1 MPEELRQK
9 IRIRVVGV
17 GNAGVKI
24 VGLLASTGCEF
35 ADLAAIDTD
44 ELSLA
49 DCLIENAVC
58 IGKSVTAGAGSG
70 SDAAVAKEAAIADLG
85 LLKAVASGAEVFIFV
100 AGLGGGTGSVVT
112 PILCKLAAESGAK
125 LVVSFSLMP
134 LSVEGSDKSSLA
146 ERSVRYMR
154 TVCDAAATLPNDIIL
169 ARSNLPIKA
178 AFETANTH
186 VASAVK
192 EICAM
197 LAKRGI
203 VNIDLPSFKKVFF
216 KKGEHTFFG
225 IGSGSGANASEKAL
239 SELAAS
245 PLIEF
250 GNSASCAES
259 LMVSLVCGED
269 FEMNKM
275 QALLENVAGT
285 FGVSERICFGAIID
299 KSMNGG
305 VKICAM
311 GLYDASRALPKKS
324 EAPVKQI
331 SVALNSASAPAPA
344 GEDRRSKINPLEE
357 GSCQAHGSSDENRP
371 GAPIPAEPLP
381 EDNHADVQ
389 YAPAKPAQ
397 PAEIHHENKP
407 KKSRG
412 FFGFGRRK
420 PEPKEREPK
429 IEQSEFKFMEM
440 SEQRGFFE
448 DTPVNI
454 RKGEDLDVPTFMRR
468 NIKINL

>member
-1 MPEELRQK
+1 MR
-9 IRIRVVGV
+9 
-17 GNAGVKI
+17 
-24 VGLLASTGCEF
+24 
-35 ADLAAIDTD
+35 
-44 ELSLA
+44 LS
-49 DCLIENAVC
+49 N
-58 IGKSVTAGAGSG
+58 
-70 SDAAVAKEAAIADLG
+70 
-85 LLKAVASGAEVFIFV
+85 LLKYYEACPGCIDFKEKKWYTDFTFGTKKGDRFRREVYIKRGDYMQSAMKYYDDVDSWKTVMFLYNSALKEV
-100 AGLGGGTGSVVT
+100 GTKLEILNDEFQHVHRYN
-112 PILCKLAAESGAK
+112 PIEHIKTRIKSAESIVKK
-125 LVVSFSLMP
+125 L
-134 LSVEGSDKSSLA
+134 K
-146 ERSVRYMR
+146 RR

-331 SVALNSASAPAPA
+331 SVALNSASAPTLA

-371 GAPIPAEPLP
+371 
-381 EDNHADVQ
+381 
-389 YAPAKPAQ
+389 
-397 PAEIHHENKP
+397 
-407 KKSRG
+407 
-412 FFGFGRRK
+412 
-420 PEPKEREPK
+420 
-429 IEQSEFKFMEM
+429 
-440 SEQRGFFE
+440 
-448 DTPVNI
+448 
-454 RKGEDLDVPTFMRR
+454 
-468 NIKINL
+468 

>member
-1 MPEELRQK
+1 MPDELRQK

-58 IGKSVTAGAGSG
+58 IGKSVTDGAGSG

-85 LLKAVASGAEVFIFV
+85 LLKAVAAGAEVFIFV

-169 ARSNLPIKA
+169 ARSNL
-178 AFETANTH
+178 
-186 VASAVK
+186 
-192 EICAM
+192 
-197 LAKRGI
+197 

-331 SVALNSASAPAPA
+331 SVALNSASAPTLA

>member
-1 MPEELRQK
+1 MPDELRQK

-17 GNAGVKI
+17 GNAGAKI
-24 VGLLASTGCEF
+24 VGLLSSAGCEF
-35 ADLAAIDTD
+35 ADLAAVDTD

-49 DCLIENAVC
+49 DCGIENAVC

-112 PILCKLAAESGAK
+112 PILCKLAAEGGAK
-125 LVVSFSLMP
+125 LALSFSIMP
-134 LSVEGSDKSSLA
+134 LSVEGSDKSFLA

-178 AFETANTH
+178 AFESANTH
-186 VASAVK
+186 VASAVR

-225 IGSGSGANASEKAL
+225 IGSGSGANAIENAL

-275 QALLENVAGT
+275 QALLESVAGT

-299 KSMNGG
+299 KAMNGG

-311 GLYDASRALPKKS
+311 GLYDASRALPKKAES
-324 EAPVKQI
+324 PKQI
-331 SVALNSASAPAPA
+331 YVASSAVPSPAPA
-344 GEDRRSKINPLEE
+344 REE
-357 GSCQAHGSSDENRP
+357 RASAT
-371 GAPIPAEPLP
+371 IPAEPIP
-381 EDNHADVQ
+381 ADNHADTQ
-389 YAPAKPAQ
+389 PAQ

-420 PEPKEREPK
+420 SEPKVSEPK
-429 IEQSEFKFMEM
+429 AEQSEFKFMEM

>member
-1 MPEELRQK
+1 MPDELRQK

-17 GNAGVKI
+17 GNAGAKI
-24 VGLLASTGCEF
+24 VGLLSSAGCEF
-35 ADLAAIDTD
+35 ADLAAVDTD

-49 DCLIENAVC
+49 DCGIENAVC

-112 PILCKLAAESGAK
+112 PILCKLAAEGGAK
-125 LVVSFSLMP
+125 LVLSFAIMP
-134 LSVEGSDKSSLA
+134 LSVEGSDKSFLA

-178 AFETANTH
+178 AFESANTH
-186 VASAVK
+186 VASAVR

-225 IGSGSGANASEKAL
+225 IGSGSGANAIENAL

-275 QALLENVAGT
+275 QALLESVAGT

-299 KSMNGG
+299 KAMNGG

-311 GLYDASRALPKKS
+311 GLYDASRALPKKAES
-324 EAPVKQI
+324 PKQI
-331 SVALNSASAPAPA
+331 YVASSAVPSPAPA
-344 GEDRRSKINPLEE
+344 REEWRAKINPLE
-357 GSCQAHGSSDENRP
+357 A
-371 GAPIPAEPLP
+371 GAPEPAREERASATIPAEPNP
-381 EDNHADVQ
+381 ADNHADTQ
-389 YAPAKPAQ
+389 PAQ

-420 PEPKEREPK
+420 PEPKVSEPK
-429 IEQSEFKFMEM
+429 AEQSEFKFMEM

>member
-1 MPEELRQK
+1 MPDELRQK

-17 GNAGVKI
+17 GNAGAKI
-24 VGLLASTGCEF
+24 VGLLSSAGCEF
-35 ADLAAIDTD
+35 SDLAAVDTD

-49 DCLIENAVC
+49 DCGIENAVC

-112 PILCKLAAESGAK
+112 PILCKLAAEGGAK
-125 LVVSFSLMP
+125 LVLSFSIMP
-134 LSVEGSDKSSLA
+134 LSVEGSDKSFLA

-178 AFETANTH
+178 AFESANTH
-186 VASAVK
+186 VASAVR

-225 IGSGSGANASEKAL
+225 IGSGSGANAIENAL

-275 QALLENVAGT
+275 QALLESVAGT

-299 KSMNGG
+299 KAMNGG

-311 GLYDASRALPKKS
+311 GLYDASRALPKKAES
-324 EAPVKQI
+324 PKQI
-331 SVALNSASAPAPA
+331 YVASSAVPSPAPA
-344 GEDRRSKINPLEE
+344 REEWREKINPLE
-357 GSCQAHGSSDENRP
+357 A
-371 GAPIPAEPLP
+371 GAPEPAREERASATIPAEPIP
-381 EDNHADVQ
+381 ADNHADTQ
-389 YAPAKPAQ
+389 PAQ

-420 PEPKEREPK
+420 PEPKVSEPK
-429 IEQSEFKFMEM
+429 AEQSEFKFMEM

>member
-1 MPEELRQK
+1 MPDELRQK

-17 GNAGVKI
+17 GNAGAKI
-24 VGLLASTGCEF
+24 VGLLSSAGCEF
-35 ADLAAIDTD
+35 SDLAAVDTD

-49 DCLIENAVC
+49 DCGIENAVC

-125 LVVSFSLMP
+125 LVLSFSIMP
-134 LSVEGSDKSSLA
+134 LSVEGSDKSFLA

-178 AFETANTH
+178 AFESANTH
-186 VASAVK
+186 VASAVR

-225 IGSGSGANASEKAL
+225 IGSGSGANAIENAL

-275 QALLENVAGT
+275 QALLESVAGT

-305 VKICAM
+305 VKN
-311 GLYDASRALPKKS
+311 
-324 EAPVKQI
+324 I
-331 SVALNSASAPAPA
+331 SIYS
-344 GEDRRSKINPLEE
+344 IPLAII
-357 GSCQAHGSSDENRP
+357 QN
-371 GAPIPAEPLP
+371 
-381 EDNHADVQ
+381 
-389 YAPAKPAQ
+389 
-397 PAEIHHENKP
+397 
-407 KKSRG
+407 
-412 FFGFGRRK
+412 FFG
-420 PEPKEREPK
+420 
-429 IEQSEFKFMEM
+429 I
-440 SEQRGFFE
+440 
-448 DTPVNI
+448 T
-454 RKGEDLDVPTFMRR
+454 
-468 NIKINL
+468 INNFVVFQIFVIS